1 MDNRYRYNRAY
12 RSFLLAVLAVV
23 AVVVTAVAAV
33 QHLQRFFGHNLWVNG
48 LILAVFTAG
57 LLLVFLNLLRLTR
70 EEHLANVVVK
80 RTFTEGREGWDAA
93 HLLDRLHQS
102 AVKTRVAQVAEIGAR
117 GGVASQEILAEIGAS
132 EESARAAAVRYLVGI
147 LVFLGLL
154 GTFLGLLITVE
165 GVRQV
170 LAGLEYDPYADM
182 QVFLR
187 ELRTNLA
194 VPLTGMGTAFSTSL
208 FGLGTSVILG
218 FLGLQMTRAQE
229 YFLAKLNDLTL
240 IYLVPA
246 YVTAPEAAALPRA
259 AAPAAAAPGAPARG
273 DFRTLETGARYLEA
287 GARALHKDVEGL
299 TEVASRTDASHR
311 ELRESVAQLAEA
323 VRKGTELLARME
335 ADQRGGREESLRLLE
350 EQVRHARGTGEMR
363 DSLRAM
369 EERMGEM
376 LAALQRLGPAAEER
390 DRMLQAVLER
400 EARTVA
406 GQLGAN
412 LSDLA
417 ELGDAAA
424 REVCRRLSEGLGSLE
439 SAVGGLQSAL
449 AKPPPKPAAP
459 SSPSRSGGP
468 GPGGGGESPSGVE
481 S

>member
-1 MDNRYRYNRAY
+1 M
-12 RSFLLAVLAVV
+12 
-23 AVVVTAVAAV
+23 VVTAVAV
-33 QHLQRFFGHNLWVNG
+33 IQHLYRFFGHNLWVNG
-48 LILAVFTAG
+48 LILAVFVGG
-57 LLLVFLNLLRLTR
+57 LCLVFLNLLRLTR
-70 EEHLANVVVK
+70 EEHLANIVVK
-80 RTFTEGREGWDAA
+80 RTFIEGREGWDPA

-102 AVKTRVAQVAEIGAR
+102 AIKTRVAQVVEIGSR
-117 GGVASQEILAEIGAS
+117 GGAARQEILAEIGAS
-132 EESARAAAVRYLVGI
+132 EESARAAAVRYVVGI

-194 VPLTGMGTAFSTSL
+194 VPLQGMATAFSTSL

-240 IYLVPA
+240 IYLIPA
-246 YVTAPEAAALPRA
+246 YVTAPEAAVTA
-259 AAPAAAAPGAPARG
+259 ARPAPGPAPAAAPARG

-299 TEVASRTDASHR
+299 TEAAARTDASHR

-323 VRKGTELLARME
+323 VRKGSELLARME
-335 ADQRGGREESLRLLE
+335 EDQRGGREESLRLLE
-350 EQVRHARGTGEMR
+350 EQVRHARGAAEMAQ
-363 DSLRAM
+363 SLRGA
-369 EERMGEM
+369 EERLGEL
-376 LAALQRLGPAAEER
+376 LAAVQRLGPAAEER
-390 DRMLQAVLER
+390 DRILQAALER

-424 REVCRRLSEGLGSLE
+424 REVCRRLSEGLGGLE
-439 SAVGGLQSAL
+439 STLDGLPARLASAQTRP
-449 AKPPPKPAAP
+449 APP
-459 SSPSRSGGP
+459 SGTSGTG
-468 GPGGGGESPSGVE
+468 GPGGGEPPAGVD